1 MRLNRRLTNHNL
13 ALGVL
18 FAIVALLSACTH
30 AGKSEADKCN
40 NIAYAYHYRNLDS
53 TLFYAQK
60 AFDLSKGRYKEGMA
74 EAYNNL
80 AFVAIIRMQYDKA
93 FSLLDSAASVS
104 DSEIEQLVADVQH
117 MRLCQ
122 RQSQNKDF
130 YTFREKARLRID
142 RINEEYD
149 LLDERL
155 RKRVLYAATEFHI
168 VNSTYYY
175 YVGLEE
181 KSINA
186 LAEINDESELQ
197 KDTAQWLSYLYNV
210 GAGGIITQGSRDE
223 INQVEIDYLLR
234 CQVLA
239 RMADM
244 PFWEAN
250 SLQAISEHLQDPEV
264 RDRLI
269 ADNLPVIKSINTDNM
284 PDSLLAGNLAQRSLD
299 IFEQYGDV
307 YQTAGSYRTLAQCYW
322 LINDYPSSLFCLNE
336 ALTKDTAINQAPDLV
351 ASIREQLSVVYSALD
366 DKTNSDLNRNIY
378 LDLQEQTRQDR
389 YLESRA
395 ESLNRSL
402 KQLNVMISLIIL
414 LIIVAAVL
422 ALLLWYRRKKEDV
435 DEQLSDLLKPLEQWQ
450 KNNAQ
455 IIESQNDL
463 HEEIVEKQQ
472 ITALHLANNK
482 RRNLEQRAKTA
493 LVYQITPFID
503 RMLHEIKRL
512 SANNEDQSIREERYA
527 YISELADQIN
537 DYNAM
542 LTEWIQLRQG
552 ELNLHIESFPLQPL
566 FDLVEHSK
574 TGFQLK
580 GVALQVDPTGLWVK
594 ADRIL
599 TLFMINTIADNAR
612 KFTPKGGCVRIYA
625 VEKENY
631 VEINVA
637 DNGVGM
643 NEEQILSAFSVEK
656 KAFNDETVSADNYQP
671 VKDKGHGFGL
681 VNCKGIIEKYKKI
694 SSLFNNCT
702 IDVESEVGKGSR
714 FFFQLPKGVVK
725 TLLILCLTAS
735 SFSAWGRGYG
745 KPDANPAIKC
755 TYIQAVSNKWTQD
768 AERWA
773 DSAYYSNTRQEFNKT
788 LDFADSARACL
799 NAFYHELCPKGMDYM
814 QKENDNA
821 VALPE
826 IVWYNDSLPFD
837 YDVILDIRN
846 ESAVA
851 ALALHKW
858 SLYRYNNKVYT
869 QLFKEKS
876 ADKSLGNYCRR
887 MQKSQTDK
895 WVAIILLISLFVSL
909 AFAYFFYF
917 YRHHVYGRFCMERV
931 KDMNDILLSDRSEEE
946 KLKMINEKTANMGM
960 ADLKYS
966 AQYNDKYMAG
976 LRKVVGKMTDALK
989 HSLQIKQKNAGEI
1002 EMAEDELKK
1011 GNYENDKFYVCNNV
1025 LDNCLS
1031 TLKHETMYYPSRIKA
1046 LVAGGDKNI
1055 NLISEMASFYHELYM
1070 LLTIQTS
1077 RQTESVKFNCSPVN
1091 VGNVLSKFTDT
1102 KVPDIFVAADE
1113 EMIVFL
1119 FDLIKKANGKE
1130 RFSVVEWK
1138 DKSKYIALTVTLN
1151 NLELGSRSCD
1161 DLFTPSMDNIPFLLC
1176 RQIARESGERANARG
1191 CGIVA
1196 QYDDKHH
1203 VALTVTLPKWKQ
1215 RI

>member
-1 MRLNRRLTNHNL
+1 MRQNRRLTNHYL
-13 ALGVL
+13 ALGIL
-18 FAIVALLSACTH
+18 FAIVALLSACAH

-40 NIAYAYHYRNLDS
+40 DIAYAYHYRNLDS
-53 TLFYAQK
+53 TLFYARK
-60 AFDLSKGRYKEGMA
+60 AFDLSNGRYKAGMA

-130 YTFREKARLRID
+130 YTFREKARQRIN

-155 RKRVLYAATEFHI
+155 RKRLLYAATEFHI

-186 LAEINDESELQ
+186 LAEINDEAELQ

-210 GAGGIITQGSRDE
+210 GAGGIITQGSSDE

-239 RMADM
+239 RMAEM

-366 DKTNSDLNRNIY
+366 DKPNSDFNRNIY

-395 ESLNRSL
+395 ESLNSSL
-402 KQLNVMISLIIL
+402 KQLNVMISLIVL
-414 LIIVAAVL
+414 LIIIAAVL
-422 ALLLWYRRKKEDV
+422 ALILWYRRKKEDV
-435 DEQLSDLLKPLEQWQ
+435 DELLSDLLKPLEQW
-450 KNNAQ
+450 KKDNAQ

-463 HEEIVEKQQ
+463 HEDVLEKQQ

-512 SANNEDQSIREERYA
+512 AANNEDEAVREERYA
-527 YISELADQIN
+527 YISELTDQIN

-552 ELNLHIESFPLQPL
+552 QLSMHIESFPLQPL
-566 FDLVEHSK
+566 FDIVEHSK
-574 TGFQLK
+574 TGFLLK
-580 GVALQVDPTGLWVK
+580 GLSLQVEPTDLWVK

-612 KFTPKGGCVRIYA
+612 KFTPNGGNVRIYA
-625 VEKENY
+625 VDKGNY
-631 VEINVA
+631 VEVNVA
-637 DNGVGM
+637 DNGMGM
-643 NEEQILSAFSVEK
+643 TEEQILSAFSVGK
-656 KAFNDETVSADNYQP
+656 KAFNDETVTADNSMS

-694 SSLFNNCT
+694 SSLFNNCS
-702 IDVESEVGKGSR
+702 IGVNSEVGKGSR

-725 TLLILCLTAS
+725 TLLILCLAGS
-735 SFSAWGRGYG
+735 SFSAWGRGDA
-745 KPDANPAIKC
+745 KPDAYRTNGGTHIK
-755 TYIQAVSNKWTQD
+755 AASNKWIQN

-773 DSAYYSNTRQEFNKT
+773 DSAYYSNTRQEFAKT
-788 LDFADSARACL
+788 LDFADSARANL
-799 NAFYHELCPKGMDYM
+799 NAFYHELRPKGTDYM
-814 QKENDNA
+814 QKENDNS

-837 YDVILDIRN
+837 YDVILDLRN

-876 ADKSLGNYCRR
+876 ADKSLGNYCRM

-895 WVAIILLISLFVSL
+895 WVAIILLISLFISL

-931 KDMNDILLSDRSEEE
+931 KDMNDILLSDRTEEE
-946 KLKMINEKTANMGM
+946 KLKLIIEKTGSMGM
-960 ADLKYS
+960 DDLKNS
-966 AQYNDKYMAG
+966 TLHNDRYMTG

-989 HSLQIKQKNAGEI
+989 QSIQIKQKNANEI
-1002 EMAEDELKK
+1002 ELAEDELKK
-1011 GNYENDKFYVCNNV
+1011 ESYENDRFYVCNNV

-1031 TLKHETMYYPSRIKA
+1031 TLKHETMYYPSRIRA

-1077 RQTESVKFNCSPVN
+1077 RQTDSVKFNCTPVDM
-1091 VGNVLSKFTDT
+1091 GKLLPKFTTD
-1102 KVPDIFVAADE
+1102 KVPNLFVAADE
-1113 EMIVFL
+1113 EMMAFL
-1119 FDLIKKANGKE
+1119 FDLIKKVNGKDK
-1130 RFSVVEWK
+1130 FSISGWK
-1138 DKSKYIALTVTLN
+1138 ETEKYLTLTITLN
-1151 NLELGSRSCD
+1151 NLKMDGKSCD

-1196 QYDDKHH
+1196 QYDDNQQ
-1203 VALTVTLPKWKQ
+1203 VVLNVTLPKWKQ